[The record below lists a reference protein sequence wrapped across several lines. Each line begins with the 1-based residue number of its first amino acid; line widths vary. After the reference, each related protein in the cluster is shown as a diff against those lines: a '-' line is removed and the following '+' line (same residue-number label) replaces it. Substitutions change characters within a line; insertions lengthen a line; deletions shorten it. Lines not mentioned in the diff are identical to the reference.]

1 MPTPPM
7 PGWNEPVAIGTRS
20 PILSEAF
27 CPSTARICG
36 FWISL
41 VLLSPNRAVAVAD
54 GIVTVKSVA
63 FRFPSRFRL
72 IWFAVPEVVELLV
85 LVVVVV
91 VLRLFCKATVA
102 LVGGLI
108 PRFRVLSR

>member
-1 MPTPPM
+1 M
-7 PGWNEPVAIGTRS
+7 PGWNEPVATGTRS
-20 PILSEAF
+20 PILSDAF

-41 VLLSPNRAVAVAD
+41 VLLSLNSAVAVAG

-63 FRFPSRFRL
+63 FKFPNRFRL
-72 IWFAVPEVVELLV
+72 MVFDPLLLLLL

-91 VLRLFCKATVA
+91 VPLLVVVGTVLFIFSCRA
-102 LVGGLI
+102 
-108 PRFRVLSR
+108 